1 MIDWIAIKKTRAKL
15 KRPGRKATKPAKR
28 AKPKSRLL
36 TPAEARRRAERHVLR
51 RMFKAASVRDGA
63 AVRLGI
69 YNRGNWASEDA
80 WVVYPNDWTPGT
92 ELHSS
97 QIIVIC
103 KRTGR
108 VLYEGSAQDEG

>member
-1 MIDWIAIKKTRAKL
+1 MKRTRIKS
-15 KRPGRKATKPAKR
+15 KRPGTKASKPAER
-28 AKPKSRLL
+28 AKPKERLL
-36 TPAEARRRAERHVLR
+36 TAAEARRRAERHVLR
-51 RMFKAASVRDGA
+51 RMFKGATVRDSA
-63 AVRLGI
+63 AVKLGI
-69 YNRGNWASEDA
+69 YNRGNWAGQDA
-80 WVVYPNDWTPGT
+80 WVVYPNDWTSGN